1 MKTVRALFG
10 FIKTWAHGL
19 SCRGQLFRR
28 LAAALRCALFG
39 GLLTASTMV
48 GAAQPGALTDADV
61 SAIAQ
66 GLVGTQSPLFL
77 LGGLDV
83 QETNQILSGREAY
96 LSLEGVSTPD
106 GPGFDT
112 PIILYLETRGDDLI
126 RVPTVELPGEWVSAQ
141 GHRLEMGGPR
151 GRGPTFKAVWSRR
164 DQGFQSFDL
173 NLGDVTYQGEG
184 ISYRV
189 PNLRFRLDTAR
200 GLSRLNVRVNQWDAD
215 YGRAMGGRETARN
228 FAFEIKAPTR
238 TLTPSVLLSLAN
250 RLMGTLLE
258 VPMPVIS
265 DAEMALLPNDLHGV
279 SLSMTLG
286 SAAWDTA
293 SPPAAGGL
301 TNASVTLDINGDS
314 DSGSNGNNSSRVQ
327 ATLNVDRFEAQ
338 LADNRVVAALPLS
351 LSAEATG
358 LEPKALVHALF
369 GVGEVAGEQRALVRQ
384 PSSFTLSG
392 QVEGLVLDVPLMRV
406 EHQLGRL
413 MGLATVE
420 LGDAQAKPT
429 AVNLVLELEDVELPD
444 FIGREAIEPMA
455 TSLLLPMLPSKARMD
470 VSLHGIESEQVAT
483 SLNQLVLG
491 NIRDALAS
499 LPRDLDD
506 LTLVLGDNY
515 LNTSLVAMSADG
527 AFQLGQ
533 PGRIPVRGEL
543 SMQTGSLVPLQNA
556 IQQALATPIPAVVQ
570 ALSATILVT
579 TVLQGYAVP
588 MSDGRFNFDLSFD
601 GGLPTINGRELPRIP
616 GL

>member
-19 SCRGQLFRR
+19 SCRGQLFCR
-28 LAAALRCALFG
+28 LPAALRCALFG
-39 GLLTASTMV
+39 GLLTASTMA

-61 SAIAQ
+61 SAVAQ

-96 LSLEGVSTPD
+96 LSLEGLSTPD

-112 PIILYLETRGDDLI
+112 PVILYLEARGDDLI
-126 RVPTVELPGEWVSAQ
+126 RVPTVELPGEWVSSQ

-151 GRGPTFKAVWSRR
+151 GRGPTLKAVWSRR
-164 DQGFQSFDL
+164 NQGFQSFDL

-200 GLSRLNVRVNQWDAD
+200 GLSRLNVRVTQWDAD

-250 RLMGTLLE
+250 RLMGALLE

-301 TNASVTLDINGDS
+301 TNATVTMDINQDS
-314 DSGSNGNNSSRVQ
+314 DSNNFSRVQ
-327 ATLNVDRFEAQ
+327 ATLSIDRFEAQ
-338 LADNRVVAALPLS
+338 LADNRVGAASPLS
-351 LSAEATG
+351 LSAEAIG

-369 GVGEVAGEQRALVRQ
+369 GVGEVTGEQRALVQQ

-392 QVEGLVLDVPLMRV
+392 QVEDLVLDVPLMRV

-420 LGDAQAKPT
+420 LGDSQAKPA
-429 AVNLVLELEDVELPD
+429 AVHFVLELEDVALPD

-455 TSLLLPMLPSKARMD
+455 TSLLLPMLPSQARMD
-470 VSLHGIESEQVAT
+470 VSLHGIESEQVAMF
-483 SLNQLVLG
+483 LNRIVVG
-491 NIRDALAS
+491 NIRDALAA

-533 PGRIPVRGEL
+533 SGRIPVRGEL
-543 SMQTGSLVPLQNA
+543 SMQTGSLVPLQTA

-588 MSDGRFNFDLSFD
+588 TSDGRFNFDLSFD

>member
-1 MKTVRALFG
+1 MITVRALFG
-10 FIKTWAHGL
+10 FNKTWAHGL

-61 SAIAQ
+61 SAVAQ
-66 GLVGTQSPLFL
+66 GLVGAQSPLFL

-96 LSLEGVSTPD
+96 LSLEGLSTPD

-126 RVPTVELPGEWVSAQ
+126 RVPTVELPGEWVSAE

-164 DQGFQSFDL
+164 NRGFQSFDL

-184 ISYRV
+184 MSYRV

-200 GLSRLNVRVNQWDAD
+200 GLSRLNVRVTQWDAD

-238 TLTPSVLLSLAN
+238 TLTSSVLLSLAN

-286 SAAWDTA
+286 SAAWDTV
-293 SPPAAGGL
+293 SPPATGGL
-301 TNASVTLDINGDS
+301 TNATVTMDINQDS
-314 DSGSNGNNSSRVQ
+314 DSNNFSRLQ

-338 LADNRVVAALPLS
+338 LAENRVGAALPLS

-369 GVGEVAGEQRALVRQ
+369 GVGEVAGEQRALVQQ
-384 PSSFTLSG
+384 PSSFALSG

-420 LGDAQAKPT
+420 LGDSQAKPA
-429 AVNLVLELEDVELPD
+429 AVNFVLELEDVELPD
-444 FIGREAIEPMA
+444 FIEREAIEPMA

-483 SLNQLVLG
+483 FLNQIVVG

-515 LNTSLVAMSADG
+515 LNTSLVAMSAEG

>member
-19 SCRGQLFRR
+19 SCRGQLFCR
-28 LAAALRCALFG
+28 LPAALRCALFG

-48 GAAQPGALTDADV
+48 GVAQPGALTDADV

-96 LSLEGVSTPD
+96 LSLEGLSTPD
-106 GPGFDT
+106 GPDFDT
-112 PIILYLETRGDDLI
+112 PVILYLEMRGDDLI
-126 RVPTVELPGEWVSAQ
+126 RVPTVELPGEWVSAE
-141 GHRLEMGGPR
+141 GHRLQMGGPR

-164 DQGFQSFDL
+164 NQGFQSFDL

-228 FAFEIKAPTR
+228 FAFEVKAPTR
-238 TLTPSVLLSLAN
+238 TLTPSALLSLAN

-258 VPMPVIS
+258 VPMPPAS
-265 DAEMALLPNDLHGV
+265 EAEKALLPNDLHGV
-279 SLSMTLG
+279 SLSITLG

-301 TNASVTLDINGDS
+301 TNATVTMDINEDS
-314 DSGSNGNNSSRVQ
+314 DSNNSSRVQ
-327 ATLNVDRFEAQ
+327 ATLSVDRFDAR
-338 LADNRVVAALPLS
+338 LADNRVGAASPLS
-351 LSAEATG
+351 LSAEVTG
-358 LEPKALVHALF
+358 LEPRALVHALF
-369 GVGEVAGEQRALVRQ
+369 GVGQVDGEQRALVRQ

-392 QVEGLVLDVPLMRV
+392 QVEDLALDVPLLSV

-413 MGLATVE
+413 MGHLAVE
-420 LGDAQAKPT
+420 LGDSQSQPA
-429 AVNLVLELEDVELPD
+429 AVGLVLELEDVVLPD
-444 FIGREAIEPMA
+444 FGGREAIEPMA

-470 VSLHGIESEQVAT
+470 ISLQGIESEQVAT
-483 SLNQLVLG
+483 FLNKLVIG

-515 LNTSLVAMSADG
+515 LTSSLIAMSVDG

-543 SMQTGSLVPLQNA
+543 SMQTGSLVPLQTA
-556 IQQALATPIPAVVQ
+556 IQQALTTPIPSVVQ

-588 MSDGRFNFDLSFD
+588 APDGRFNFDLRFD